1 MAGENQIRMLTVDE
15 EGIVRDEKTGRPI
28 RCWIPGERRAS
39 CTCTEHCAVITKEYG
54 DVTRTNARTAESK
67 TIYTGVMLVCNGN
80 RINQV
85 IGGLPPEDEED

>member
-1 MAGENQIRMLTVDE
+1 MVGEHQIRMLTVDE
-15 EGIVRDEKTGRPI
+15 EGIVRDETTSSPI
-28 RCWIPGERRAS
+28 MCWLPGERRFP
-39 CTCTEHCAVITKEYG
+39 CTKHCAVISKECS